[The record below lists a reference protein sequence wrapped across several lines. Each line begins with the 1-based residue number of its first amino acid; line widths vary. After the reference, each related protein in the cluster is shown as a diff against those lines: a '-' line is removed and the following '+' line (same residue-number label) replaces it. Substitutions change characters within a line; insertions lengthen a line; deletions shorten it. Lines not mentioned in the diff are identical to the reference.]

1 MERHHYKRMFCTEVH
16 RNTENLW
23 NICATL
29 PNAKYASNLHGLY
42 ANSRLVYE
50 KNTIFVTEDMFRL
63 TVTNTS
69 YPVFIGDVTILL
81 MMSIILNMLEW
92 KCCHCQ
98 FDIFRSM
105 LEMHMIAML
114 ASFGHLFAKVTQLCL
129 QVVRLA
135 WPSLHLLGHLKK
147 MICWRVVLMVT
158 IRLTRGLAL
167 LVLLEPLSL
176 ELEIHI
182 LYLKV
187 HSTSTVQQPSTNCQ
201 SLAVL
206 LQPSLIPPTV
216 SIESDTAFY

>member
-1 MERHHYKRMFCTEVH
+1 M
-16 RNTENLW
+16 
-23 NICATL
+23 
-29 PNAKYASNLHGLY
+29 ASTY
-42 ANSRLVYE
+42 
-50 KNTIFVTEDMFRL
+50 FVM
-63 TVTNTS
+63 TV
-69 YPVFIGDVTILL
+69 VFILGRTDVTFLL
-81 MMSIILNMLEW
+81 MISVIVDKLEW

-98 FDIFRSM
+98 FDIFRSI
-105 LEMHMIAML
+105 LEMLMIAML
-114 ASFGHLFAKVTQLCL
+114 ASFGHLFVKVTQLCL

-147 MICWRVVLMVT
+147 MMCWRVVLMAT

-182 LYLKV
+182 LYQKA
-187 HSTSTVQQPSTNCQ
+187 HSMWSVQQLSTNCQ
-201 SLAVL
+201 SRAVL